1 MAIIN
6 RMDHS
11 LIPDRITVAYKPG
24 ADQEAQQVSVFLKDN
39 GVKSVLACSI
49 MAEKL
54 HQRIESGQVDALIV
68 LGGDGS
74 MLNASHLCARAGVPI
89 LGINMGSFG
98 FLMELK
104 INGWQKYVSRL
115 LHGNYRCEERMLLS
129 AQLWHA
135 DTLKQS
141 WEVVNEVVVCRGQQV
156 KPIRL
161 HASVNGYPMAS
172 YVADGLIVSTPTGST
187 AYALAAGGA
196 IMPPEL
202 RNMLIV
208 PVAPHLSLDR
218 AIILSEG
225 SSVTITANTI
235 HQAVLSADGQEAVA
249 LAKDDFVKVEAS
261 QRNVTFIRFHDPGYF
276 YRNLNRYI
284 EQNPSTNAK

>member
-1 MAIIN
+1 MDRSSIPN
-6 RMDHS
+6 R
-11 LIPDRITVAYKPG
+11 IAVAYKQDAG
-24 ADQEAQQVSVFLKDN
+24 QEAKLVTTFLKDQ
-39 GVKSVLACSI
+39 GVKSVTTSSI
-49 MAEKL
+49 LDENLRQKIDAD
-54 HQRIESGQVDALIV
+54 QVDVLIV

-98 FLMELK
+98 FLMEL
-104 INGWQKYVSRL
+104 QKNDWKEYIPRL
-115 LHGNYRCEERMLLS
+115 LQGDFRREERMLLL

-135 DTLKQS
+135 DSLKQS

-156 KPIRL
+156 KPIHL
-161 HASVNGYPMAS
+161 HATVNGYPMSS
-172 YVADGLIVSTPTGST
+172 YVADGLIVATPTGST

-202 RNMLIV
+202 RSMLIV

-225 SSVTITANTI
+225 STVTITANTT
-235 HQAVLSADGQEAVA
+235 HQAVLSADGQEAVI
-249 LAKDDFVKVEAS
+249 LEKDDFVKVETS
-261 QRNVTFIRFHDPGYF
+261 QRNVIFIRFRDPGYF

>member
-1 MAIIN
+1 
-6 RMDHS
+6 MDHS
-11 LIPDRITVAYKPG
+11 SIPNRIAVAFKQE
-24 ADQEAQQVSVFLKDN
+24 ADQEAQLVTAYLKDQGAQSVFT
-39 GVKSVLACSI
+39 SSI
-49 MAEKL
+49 VDEKL
-54 HQRIESGQVDALIV
+54 RQKIDSGQVDALIV

-98 FLMELK
+98 FLMELQK
-104 INGWQKYVSRL
+104 NAWQEYISRL
-115 LHGNYRCEERMLLS
+115 LKGDYRHEERMLLL

-202 RNMLIV
+202 RTMLIV

-235 HQAVLSADGQEAVA
+235 HQAVLSADGQEAVI
-249 LAKDDFVKVEAS
+249 LEKDDFVKVETS

-284 EQNPSTNAK
+284 EQNPSTNTK

>member
-1 MAIIN
+1 M
-6 RMDHS
+6 S
-11 LIPDRITVAYKPG
+11 SSKPLTRIVLAFKDS
-24 ADQEAQQVSVFLKDN
+24 AKDEAAAVDEFLKNN
-39 GVKSVLACSI
+39 GAHILANCPFQDKKLNECL
-49 MAEKL
+49 ATEK
-54 HQRIESGQVDALIV
+54 VDVFIA

-74 MLNASHLCARAGVPI
+74 MLSASHLCAKAKVPI

-98 FLMELK
+98 FLMEL
-104 INGWQKYVSRL
+104 QKYDWRSYLPRL
-115 LHGNYRCEERMLLS
+115 LKGDYRKEDRMMLQ
-129 AQLWHA
+129 AELWHGSA
-135 DTLKQS
+135 LKQS
-141 WEVVNEVVVCRGQQV
+141 WEVVNEVVVCRGKEV
-156 KPIRL
+156 KPVHL
-161 HASVNGYPMAS
+161 FASVNGYAMSS

-225 SSVTITANTI
+225 SSVTITTGNQ
-235 HQAVLSADGQEAVA
+235 HEVVLSADGHEATP
-249 LAKDDFVKVEAS
+249 LAKDDFVRVNS
-261 QRNVTFIRFHDPGYF
+261 SPNNISFIRFHDPGYF

-284 EQNPSTNAK
+284 EQNPSTNIK

>member
-1 MAIIN
+1 
-6 RMDHS
+6 MDHS
-11 LIPDRITVAYKPG
+11 SIPNHIAVAYKQG
-24 ADQEAQQVSVFLKDN
+24 ADQEAQLVTAYMKDQGVQSVFT
-39 GVKSVLACSI
+39 SSI
-49 MAEKL
+49 VDEKL
-54 HQRIESGQVDALIV
+54 RQKIDSGQVDALIV
-68 LGGDGS
+68 MGGDGS

-98 FLMELK
+98 FLMELQK
-104 INGWQKYVSRL
+104 NGWQEYISRL
-115 LHGNYRCEERMLLS
+115 LQGDYRREERMLLL
-129 AQLWHA
+129 AQLWNA
-135 DTLKQS
+135 DALKQS

-161 HASVNGYPMAS
+161 HASVNGYPMSS
-172 YVADGLIVSTPTGST
+172 YVADGLIVATPTGST

-202 RNMLIV
+202 RTMLIV

-235 HQAVLSADGQEAVA
+235 HQAVLSADGQEAVI
-249 LAKDDFVKVEAS
+249 LEKDDFVKVETS

>member
-6 RMDHS
+6 GMDHS
-11 LIPDRITVAYKPG
+11 LIPDRIAVAYKPG
-24 ADQEAQQVSVFLKDN
+24 ADAEAQQVSVFLKDH
-39 GVKSVLACSI
+39 GVTSVFACSI
-49 MAEKL
+49 MEEKL

-74 MLNASHLCARAGVPI
+74 MLNASHLCAKAGVPI
-89 LGINMGSFG
+89 LGINTGSFG

-104 INGWQKYVSRL
+104 KNGWQKYVSRL
-115 LHGNYRCEERMLLS
+115 LNGDYRREERMLLS
-129 AQLWHA
+129 AQLWHS

-235 HQAVLSADGQEAVA
+235 HQAVLSADGQEAVN
-249 LAKDDFVKVEAS
+249 LEKDDFVKVEAS

>member
-1 MAIIN
+1 MANI
-6 RMDHS
+6 S
-11 LIPDRITVAYKPG
+11 IPKRIAVAHKQG
-24 ADQEAQQVSVFLKDN
+24 ADQEAHLVAACLEDHGIRSVFT
-39 GVKSVLACSI
+39 SSI
-49 MAEKL
+49 ADEKL
-54 HQRIESGQVDALIV
+54 RQKIDAGQVDALII

-98 FLMELK
+98 FLMEL
-104 INGWQKYVSRL
+104 QKNSWREYISRL
-115 LHGNYRCEERMLLS
+115 LKGDYRLEERMLLS

-135 DTLKQS
+135 QTLKQS

-202 RNMLIV
+202 RSMLIV

-235 HQAVLSADGQEAVA
+235 HQAVLSADGQEAVI
-249 LAKDDFVKVEAS
+249 LENDDFVKVETS
-261 QRNVTFIRFHDPGYF
+261 QRNVIFIRFHDPGYF

-284 EQNPSTNAK
+284 EQNPSTISK

>member
-1 MAIIN
+1 MN
-6 RMDHS
+6 QS
-11 LIPDRITVAYKPG
+11 SIPNNIAVTYKQG
-24 ADQEAQQVSVFLKDN
+24 ADQEAQLVTAYLKDLGVHSVFTSSLVD
-39 GVKSVLACSI
+39 
-49 MAEKL
+49 EKL
-54 HQRIESGQVDALIV
+54 PQKIDSGQVDALIV
-68 LGGDGS
+68 MGGDGS
-74 MLNASHLCARAGVPI
+74 ILNASHLCARAGVPI

-98 FLMELK
+98 FLMELQK
-104 INGWQKYVSRL
+104 NNWQEYISRL
-115 LHGNYRCEERMLLS
+115 LKGDYRREERMLLL
-129 AQLWHA
+129 AQLWHE
-135 DTLKQS
+135 DVLKQS

-156 KPIRL
+156 QPIRL

-187 AYALAAGGA
+187 AYALAAGGP

-202 RNMLIV
+202 RSMLIV

-225 SSVTITANTI
+225 SGVTITANTN
-235 HQAVLSADGQEAVA
+235 HQAVLSADGQEAVIME
-249 LAKDDFVKVEAS
+249 KDDFVKVETS

>member
-1 MAIIN
+1 MAIIDYMAN
-6 RMDHS
+6 IS
-11 LIPDRITVAYKPG
+11 IPKRIAVAHKQG
-24 ADQEAQQVSVFLKDN
+24 ADQEAHLVAACLEDHGIRSVFT
-39 GVKSVLACSI
+39 SSI
-49 MAEKL
+49 ADEKL
-54 HQRIESGQVDALIV
+54 RQKIDAGQVDALII

-98 FLMELK
+98 FLMEL
-104 INGWQKYVSRL
+104 QKNSWREYISRL
-115 LHGNYRCEERMLLS
+115 LKGDYRLEERMLLS

-135 DTLKQS
+135 QTLKQS

-202 RNMLIV
+202 RSMLIV

-235 HQAVLSADGQEAVA
+235 HQAVLSADGQEAVI
-249 LAKDDFVKVEAS
+249 LENDDFVKVETS
-261 QRNVTFIRFHDPGYF
+261 QQNVIFIRFHDPGYF

-284 EQNPSTNAK
+284 EQNPSTISK